1 MIMRIGK
8 KMATVV
14 VAIGLATG
22 TFVVP
27 GLVKDVQFARAEQQV
42 EATRKQLEHVEDLAA
57 VFRDVGKV
65 VEPSVVKIDV
75 RKTIKGNPHQ
85 LPFSDDMLRRFFDR
99 ENNGGNGDNGGGEG
113 ETPELPGGGEGFEQ
127 IGTGSGVIMETDGS
141 TVYILTNNHVAGD
154 ADELIVTLADGRQV
168 RKGKTIGA
176 DAKTDLAVVKINT
189 DHVQAAK
196 WGDS

>member
-1 MIMRIGK
+1 MEKTMRIGK
-8 KMATVV
+8 RLATVI

-22 TFVVP
+22 TFFVP
-27 GLVKDVQFARAEQQV
+27 GLVKDVQFARAQEQTQ
-42 EATRKQLEHVEDLAA
+42 ATLKQLENVEDLAA

-75 RKTIKGNPHQ
+75 HKTIKGNPHR

-99 ENNGGNGDNGGGEG
+99 ENNGNNGGEDM
-113 ETPELPGGGEGFEQ
+113 PELPDNGEGFEQ

-176 DAKTDLAVVKINT
+176 D
-189 DHVQAAK
+189 
-196 WGDS
+196 